1 MFSSSRFTNI
11 VVKWPG
17 STHDS
22 FILNNSG
29 IPDAMTGING
39 WLLGDSGYPLK
50 KWLMTPLITQPTY
63 KSNGI
68 TIPIA
73 KQEMLWKDLLVYWK
87 ADSGKL
93 LNLTLNCILY

>member
-50 KWLMTPLITQPTY
+50 KWLMTPLINPANLQEQRYHNSHCQTRNAVERSFGVL
-63 KSNGI
+63 KSRFR
-68 TIPIA
+68 
-73 KQEMLWKDLLVYWK
+73 
-87 ADSGKL
+87 
-93 LNLTLNCILY
+93 

>member
-29 IPDAMTGING
+29 KPDVMTGING
-39 WLLGDSGYPLK
+39 WLLGDSGYALK
-50 KWLMTPLITQPTY
+50 
-63 KSNGI
+63 NG
-68 TIPIA
+68 
-73 KQEMLWKDLLVYWK
+73 
-87 ADSGKL
+87 
-93 LNLTLNCILY
+93 

>member
-39 WLLGDSGYPLK
+39 WLLRDSGYPLK
-50 KWLMTPLITQPTY
+50 KCLMTPLINPANLQEQRYNYSHCQTRNAVERFFGIL
-63 KSNGI
+63 KSRFR
-68 TIPIA
+68 
-73 KQEMLWKDLLVYWK
+73 
-87 ADSGKL
+87 
-93 LNLTLNCILY
+93 

>member
-39 WLLGDSGYPLK
+39 WLLGDSGYHKTDRHKITEILLK
-50 KWLMTPLITQPTY
+50 VAL
-63 KSNGI
+63 N
-68 TIPIA
+68 TI
-73 KQEMLWKDLLVYWK
+73 
-87 ADSGKL
+87 KL
-93 LNLTLNCILY
+93 NQTSKYH